1 MKEVWDDKKVL
12 KVQKLDTKVLYD
24 EIVILDISEN
34 RKVDTIFQVNI
45 LSNRVEDNLV
55 VDNTTIENFTS
66 VLENE
71 IVNIVLINLKE
82 NDLKVQDKNEKV
94 EISVKIA

>member
-1 MKEVWDDKKVL
+1 MEK
-12 KVQKLDTKVLYD
+12 Q
-24 EIVILDISEN
+24 
-34 RKVDTIFQVNI
+34 KVDIIFRVNI
-45 LSNRVEDNLV
+45 LLIKGEDNLV
-55 VDNTTIENFTS
+55 VDNKMIENFTL